1 MRGISSCP
9 SSTRLGEE
17 GAHSTKSAV
26 QVQQEAAHVIAQGGG
41 IQCCFPQKP
50 DGSLALWQ
58 AGLMERLARF
68 CRLRER
74 HCFRSRTVPQVA
86 LLHSTFDYYR
96 RTGALFMGVDG
107 VLKVHLLSTAGPH
120 GDPQVHVF
128 DELPPLGP
136 LTVSIRLPSAP
147 ARVSLDP
154 QGDELPF
161 VYGAGRLTVTVP
173 RLTVH
178 AIISVD

>member
-41 IQCCFPQKP
+41 IQCYFPQKP

-68 CRLRER
+68 CRLR
-74 HCFRSRTVPQVA
+74 
-86 LLHSTFDYYR
+86 
-96 RTGALFMGVDG
+96 
-107 VLKVHLLSTAGPH
+107 
-120 GDPQVHVF
+120 
-128 DELPPLGP
+128 
-136 LTVSIRLPSAP
+136 
-147 ARVSLDP
+147 
-154 QGDELPF
+154 
-161 VYGAGRLTVTVP
+161 
-173 RLTVH
+173 
-178 AIISVD
+178 